1 MWVYELDDPKCVT
14 KDLMN
19 DMGHRCCASYQPGF
33 YTFTNGE
40 MRPPLCQQRK
50 VNHTKV
56 FLTFHHILLVVTV
69 IVTVCGSVIDIKAMD
84 GSVVVTCWNI
94 L

>member
-14 KDLMN
+14 KDLMIW
-19 DMGHRCCASYQPGF
+19 DTDAVRHTSPGF
-33 YTFTNGE
+33 ILSPT
-40 MRPPLCQQRK
+40 LCQQRK

-84 GSVVVTCWNI
+84 GSIVVTCWNI